1 MTKEEFNQLSPKEQK
16 QARHDL
22 IIAACRIVPTAIM
35 IIALVIKGFTN

>member
-22 IIAACRIVPTAIM
+22 IIATCCIATSVIM